1 MHQEPG
7 SPSDSSSQSSA
18 PAANFAEREFAE
30 SQHGEP
36 TRGPS
41 TKGPDAP
48 VTQQDLKR
56 LRGLL
61 WIFGILLAVLITPSF
76 VERIQYANTSAKE
89 RAMYD
94 VARELK
100 QEFSLNSIS
109 DASRLLAN
117 FVGPSVVNL
126 HSHGARQGE
135 GSGVIVDAEGY
146 ILTNF
151 HVVERVTSVEV
162 LLSDGR
168 RGTATVVGAD
178 PLVDLAV
185 LKTEMDGLTAAEWG
199 DSDAL
204 DVGEMVWAL
213 GSPFG
218 FEKTI
223 TFGIVSAKERRG
235 IPDNRGRRRIHQEFL
250 QTDAAV
256 NPGNSGGPLVNADG
270 EVVGINTAII
280 GTSFRGISFSIP
292 SSIARNSYEQIRE
305 HGWVE
310 RAYLGVQPVDVPE
323 EVTRLLDLNRE
334 EGVYLVE
341 VRPDTPAAEAGFRV
355 HDVILTWDGNE
366 YSDPTLLS
374 RAIAGTPIGSEVE
387 VDIARLQRGQPVR
400 KTLTVKVATRP
411 PDVMRRN

>member
-1 MHQEPG
+1 MHQEPTPFG
-7 SPSDSSSQSSA
+7 ADDIPTDSPVDSVPPPP
-18 PAANFAEREFAE
+18 PAVNRAE
-30 SQHGEP
+30 
-36 TRGPS
+36 
-41 TKGPDAP
+41 AP
-48 VTQQDLKR
+48 VTQQDLLR
-56 LRGLL
+56 LRRLL
-61 WIFGILLAVLITPSF
+61 WIFGLLVAVLIAPS
-76 VERIQYANTSAKE
+76 VVDRIQYANTAAKE

-100 QEFSLNSIS
+100 DEFSLNQIS

-126 HSHGARQGE
+126 HTHGRQGEGE
-135 GSGVIVDAEGY
+135 GSGVIIDDEGY
-146 ILTNF
+146 ILTNY
-151 HVVERVTSVEV
+151 HVVQRVSSVEL

-168 RGTATVVGAD
+168 RGVATVVGAD

-185 LKTEMDGLTAAEWG
+185 LKTEMDDLIAAEWG
-199 DSDAL
+199 DSDQL

-235 IPDNRGRRRIHQEFL
+235 IRDSYGRRKIHQEFL

-280 GTSFRGISFSIP
+280 GRSFQGISFSIP
-292 SSIARNSYEQIRE
+292 SSIARASYEAIRE
-305 HGWVE
+305 NGWVT
-310 RAYLGVQPVDVPE
+310 RGYLGVQPVNTPE
-323 EVTRLLDLNRE
+323 KVARLLGLERE
-334 EGVYLVE
+334 QGVFLVE
-341 VRPDTPAAEAGFRV
+341 VRPDTPADEAGLQVR
-355 HDVILTWDGNE
+355 DVILSWAGTE

-374 RAIAGTPIGSEVE
+374 RAIAGTKIGSSVEVE
-387 VDIARLQRGQPVR
+387 VARIENGQPVR
-400 KTLTVKVATRP
+400 KTLQVRVATRP
-411 PDVMRRN
+411 PDTL